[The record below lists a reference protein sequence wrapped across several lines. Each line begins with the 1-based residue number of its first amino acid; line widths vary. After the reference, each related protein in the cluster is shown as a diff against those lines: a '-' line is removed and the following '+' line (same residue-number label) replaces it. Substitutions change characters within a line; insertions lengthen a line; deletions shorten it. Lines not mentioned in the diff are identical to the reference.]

1 MMGKMPKKAFRLRRP
16 RKMNMGAASSPKS
29 KEETIRSSQERKVR
43 NHPRFPVILAAL
55 REGISCQE
63 VANWFAIEGWID
75 VNERT
80 FSQYL
85 QVFKRRNPAILD
97 DGAPADTIDELIAA
111 NRPNIDP
118 MTELNRL
125 LRLQKRRLG
134 VDVNSELNIGKLFNT
149 THKEVEV
156 ARNLLETMAKIQ
168 GKIGGGDTGI
178 LSKENTE
185 NIRELKNDEGQRDRL
200 AGLADQLVG
209 VLSDGVKKPG
219 SEEEPKNK
227 IKTTN

>member
-1 MMGKMPKKAFRLRRP
+1 
-16 RKMNMGAASSPKS
+16 MNMGAAASAKS
-29 KEETIRSSQERKVR
+29 KEETIRLSQERKVR

-63 VANWFAIEGWID
+63 VANWFAVEGWID

-97 DGAPADTIDELIAA
+97 EGAPVDTIDELIPA
-111 NRPNIDP
+111 NRPNVDP
-118 MTELNRL
+118 ITELNRL

-149 THKEVEV
+149 THKELEV
-156 ARNLLETMAKIQ
+156 TRNLLETIAKIQ
-168 GKIGGGDTGI
+168 GKIGTQVDGT

-185 NIRELKNDEGQRDRL
+185 SIRELKNDEGQRDRL

-209 VLSDGVKKPG
+209 ALSDGIKKPS
-219 SEEEPKNK
+219 SEEEPKDK
-227 IKTTN
+227 VKTTS